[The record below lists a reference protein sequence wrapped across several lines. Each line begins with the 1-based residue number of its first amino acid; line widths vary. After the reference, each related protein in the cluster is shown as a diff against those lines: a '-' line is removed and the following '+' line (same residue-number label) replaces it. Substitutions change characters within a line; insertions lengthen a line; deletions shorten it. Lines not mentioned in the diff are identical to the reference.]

1 MAEVTSKPAV
11 WPSPTAPT
19 SDTTGP
25 SIGGCVAEVIVRSFH
40 PQLLI
45 RWMRPPVTLLA
56 LVVVATFRRRWAA
69 LARWLPTPLT
79 CTRRKVR
86 RSPPRA
92 DGTDGPASTCS
103 CVAVPK
109 FFVGADAS
117 TDVSASTFPTTLL
130 AVHGGTAPTQAPSV
144 HVSPTVQASPPSSSH
159 GRLFGTCT
167 QPSEWS
173 HSSVVHEFPSSQ
185 SSSVPP
191 TQSPSTHVSSEVQAL
206 PSSQGPALE
215 LPPLHSPAPS
225 QVMASTHCFA
235 AHGAPADSNPQVG
248 EQQSPDSVLWSS
260 QSSNG
265 SCTPLPQVTTFRPL
279 SVNWSVNAAGSSSG
293 SPGPSIMKKFVPQ
306 ELPVTLWSAPGLPV
320 SPGPGGT
327 GPSRKV
333 RHGPPPPGATAPSKP
348 SAGWPPAAVRSMA
361 PAASACST
369 FTPWGCVTAYTA
381 KGMSGEMRIRM
392 RVKTT

>member
-1 MAEVTSKPAV
+1 MAEVTSKSAV

-69 LARWLPTPLT
+69 LTRWLP
-79 CTRRKVR
+79 
-86 RSPPRA
+86 SSQSRA
-92 DGTDGPASTCS
+92 RP
-103 CVAVPK
+103 
-109 FFVGADAS
+109 
-117 TDVSASTFPTTLL
+117 
-130 AVHGGTAPTQAPSV
+130 PTQAPSAQ
-144 HVSPTVQASPPSSSH
+144 VSPIVQASPSSQERLFDVCQQPCERSQPSVVHSLPSSQSTGLWTQAPSTHVPPSLHMSSPSSLPSSSH
-159 GRLFGTCT
+159 GRLFATCT

-225 QVMASTHCFA
+225 QAMAATHCFA

-279 SVNWSVNAAGSSSG
+279 SGNWSVNAAGSS
-293 SPGPSIMKKFVPQ
+293 
-306 ELPVTLWSAPGLPV
+306 
-320 SPGPGGT
+320 
-327 GPSRKV
+327 
-333 RHGPPPPGATAPSKP
+333 
-348 SAGWPPAAVRSMA
+348 
-361 PAASACST
+361 
-369 FTPWGCVTAYTA
+369 
-381 KGMSGEMRIRM
+381 
-392 RVKTT
+392 